1 MSGGS
6 GTGGEKKCKSKPE
19 KKAPGLLNSL
29 LRMLR
34 VRRVWRYRRSSRPGW
49 EP

>member
-1 MSGGS
+1 MMGRNQTRKGGR
-6 GTGGEKKCKSKPE
+6 KPE